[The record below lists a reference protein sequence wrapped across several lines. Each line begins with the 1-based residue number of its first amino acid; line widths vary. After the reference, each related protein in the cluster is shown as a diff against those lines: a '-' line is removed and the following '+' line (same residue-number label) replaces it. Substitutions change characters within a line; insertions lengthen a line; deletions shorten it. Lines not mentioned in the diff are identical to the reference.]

1 MCDEILEMLGEERS
15 RISRLWLGPLHIE
28 ALFQSG
34 RIEEASRRLA
44 AYETLVS
51 ACQTP
56 RCEREIVRL
65 KKLLESSGQ

>member
-1 MCDEILEMLGEERS
+1 
-15 RISRLWLGPLHIE
+15 LHIE
-28 ALFQSG
+28 ALLQSG
-34 RIEEASRRLA
+34 RREDASARLA

-56 RCEREIVRL
+56 RFEREIVRL